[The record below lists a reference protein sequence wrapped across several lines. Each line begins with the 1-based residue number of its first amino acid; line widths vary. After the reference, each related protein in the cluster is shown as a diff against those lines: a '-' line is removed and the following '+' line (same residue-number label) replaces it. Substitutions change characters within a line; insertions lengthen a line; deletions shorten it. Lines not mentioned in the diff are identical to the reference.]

1 MPYKTLE
8 KQESESVHRAVSSRI
23 QSAPCAP
30 QNAMPDLT
38 NDERRRIQTAIQRA
52 HEIGFTPEPASDVA
66 AKLKAARNAAASSAL
81 ENNPLTSFELEL
93 QEQLTRR
100 RVPAEVAIAVFRED
114 MLANPLT
121 ATGAV

>member
-1 MPYKTLE
+1 
-8 KQESESVHRAVSSRI
+8 
-23 QSAPCAP
+23 
-30 QNAMPDLT
+30 MPDLT